1 MVDLVVTIIGGVL
14 PFVMIKV
21 KEWLAARE
29 GKKGCKFNTSFFESI
44 DRFYE
49 EQDSMDSYMYN

>member
-1 MVDLVVTIIGGVL
+1 MK
-14 PFVMIKV
+14 KV